1 MCNFEKTSVLE
12 HDKYA
17 FTMDTHTKSH
27 SLIPQTTMH
36 KSPYFRRDSNDST
49 TSVDRIY
56 QSSMRRLARI
66 NLNSEKEQSRLE
78 MQYCIFNILWK
89 NSFSSP
95 IENRLKDGGACVLIV
110 GTNPSIRTFDMAH
123 TYPRSTFIGLEISS
137 HSSNI
142 TSSSTLAELPNAT
155 ILHAHSLGYIPFPDE
170 TFDFVLCENGRGIN
184 ICGIED
190 EYDDVFECESE
201 CEVNINDILRVLK
214 VGGWIEIMVIENC
227 LGNCGPITQDLVS
240 AYFEFIGE
248 NFESD
253 LNVKRLEE
261 LIISSKQVESVL
273 YESKNTLLGVN
284 GGRIGELLT
293 DTILHPI
300 SHNKIELSKFMNI
313 SLPDIEEMRNA
324 SYKEIDDC
332 RSFCKSFRLFS
343 QKI

>member
-1 MCNFEKTSVLE
+1 
-12 HDKYA
+12 
-17 FTMDTHTKSH
+17 MDTHTKSH

-170 TFDFVLCENGRGIN
+170 TFDFVLCENGR
-184 ICGIED
+184 
-190 EYDDVFECESE
+190 
-201 CEVNINDILRVLK
+201 VLK

-332 RSFCKSFRLFS
+332 RSFCKSF
-343 QKI
+343 

>member
-1 MCNFEKTSVLE
+1 RDQC
-12 HDKYA
+12 
-17 FTMDTHTKSH
+17 
-27 SLIPQTTMH
+27 LILM
-36 KSPYFRRDSNDST
+36 
-49 TSVDRIY
+49 
-56 QSSMRRLARI
+56 LL

-78 MQYCIFNILWK
+78 MQYCIFTILWK

-95 IENRLKDGGACVLIV
+95 IENRLKEGGACILVI

-137 HSSNI
+137 QPSQF
-142 TSSSTLAELPNAT
+142 TSSPTLAELPNAT

-184 ICGIED
+184 TCEIED
-190 EYDDVFECESE
+190 EFLFECESE
-201 CEVNINDILRVLK
+201 CGVNINDIFRVLK
-214 VGGWIEIMVIENC
+214 VGGWIEIMVIENF
-227 LGNCGPITQDLVS
+227 LGNCGPTTQDLVG

-253 LNVKRLEE
+253 LNEKRLEE

-300 SHNKIELSKFMNI
+300 SHNKIELSKYMNI
-313 SLPDIEEMRNA
+313 SIPDINEMQNA
-324 SYKEIDDC
+324 SYKEIDEY
-332 RSFCKSFRLFS
+332 RSFCKSF
-343 QKI
+343 

>member
-170 TFDFVLCENGRGIN
+170 TFDFVLCENGR
-184 ICGIED
+184 
-190 EYDDVFECESE
+190 
-201 CEVNINDILRVLK
+201 VLK

-227 LGNCGPITQDLVS
+227 LGNCGPITQDLVG